1 MPKYAMV
8 DDFGLS
14 NIKMHTR
21 NYSNYEKNKIL
32 NFFDGCECDAV
43 GGLVTDAISGEM
55 LRKENLSYT
64 KDGFIFDEEDIYH
77 LKKYDA
83 AVTDE
88 FYDHV
93 MKGIN

>member
-1 MPKYAMV
+1 MAKYAMV

-21 NYSNYEKNKIL
+21 NYSDHERNMIL
-32 NFFDGCECDAV
+32 SFFAGCKCEAV
-43 GGLVTDAISGEM
+43 GGLVTDAITGESM
-55 LRKENLSYT
+55 RKENLSYS
-64 KDGFIFDEEDIYH
+64 KDGYIFNENDIYH